1 MKFSA
6 FNVDFSSS
14 SPNALDL
21 SRPAHVG
28 VNERYPC
35 KKWLFILCACLAC
48 KWLQIGTAMLF
59 IITSTDEELLT
70 NVNIDN
76 LE

>member
-6 FNVDFSSS
+6 WHVDFSSL
-14 SPNALDL
+14 SPDPLGL
-21 SRPAHVG
+21 CTWVSTRGTPV
-28 VNERYPC
+28 

-59 IITSTDEELLT
+59 IITSTDEELLM